1 MSSSIISLRCRC
13 SRPRLTRWMSSFST
27 KQITDQCFDIAV
39 VGGGIVGIAA
49 AREILTRNPQLSC
62 AVIEKEP
69 ELARHQ
75 SGNNSGVIH
84 AGIYYAPGSMRALLC
99 QKGMNLAYEYLDKRK
114 IPYKKVG
121 KLIVATHTDE
131 LPRLATLYDR
141 GLKNN
146 VKDLCIVES
155 RDISDIEPH
164 CVGIRALHSPH
175 TGIVDWGLVTK
186 CFAED
191 FHEIGGTTLLNFEVK
206 TISNGLVS
214 SRNIDI
220 ARYPVTL
227 TSKDDKEVHAGYVL
241 CCAGLF
247 ADRVAVMSGGTREP
261 AILPVRGEF
270 LELVEHKRHLV
281 KGNIYPVP
289 DPKFPF
295 LGVHFTPRMD
305 GRVLLG
311 PNAVLAFKREGYKY
325 SDVSISDCWEYLM
338 YPGFRKLALNNA
350 KFGFQEFSKS
360 VFLSLQLEKL
370 KAFIPEITVHDIK
383 RGPSGVRAQALSPKG
398 DLVEDF
404 VFEGGIEQN
413 SRVLHCRNAPSP
425 AATSSMAIAQVL
437 ADKMF
442 QLIG

>member
-1 MSSSIISLRCRC
+1 MSIRLRYPR
-13 SRPRLTRWMSSFST
+13 RPFNTRWVSPFST
-27 KQITDQCFDIAV
+27 RRTTDRCFDIAV
-39 VGGGIVGIAA
+39 VGGGIVGVAA
-49 AREILTRNPQLSC
+49 AREILSRNSQLSC
-62 AVIEKEP
+62 VVIEKEP
-69 ELARHQ
+69 EVARHQ
-75 SGNNSGVIH
+75 SSNNSGVIH

-99 QKGMNLAYEYLDKRK
+99 QKGMSLAYEYLDKRK

-121 KLIVATHTDE
+121 KLIVATDLEE
-131 LPRLATLYDR
+131 LPRLATLYER

-146 VKDLCIVES
+146 VRDLRIVEA
-155 RDISDIEPH
+155 REISDIEPH

-186 CFAED
+186 CFLED
-191 FHEIGGTTLLNFEVK
+191 FYQMGGTALLNFDVK
-206 TISNGLVS
+206 AISNGADSPQNL
-214 SRNIDI
+214 DK

-247 ADRVAVMSGGTREP
+247 ADRVAEMSGGSRQP

-295 LGVHFTPRMD
+295 LGVHFTPKMD

-311 PNAVLAFKREGYKY
+311 PNAVLAFSREGYKY
-325 SDVSISDCWEYLM
+325 ADISVSDCLEYLM
-338 YPGFRKLALNNA
+338 YPGFRKLALNNV
-350 KFGFQEFSKS
+350 KFGLQEFSKS
-360 VFLSLQLEKL
+360 VIMSLQLKKL
-370 KAFIPEITVHDIK
+370 KKFIPEITVQDLK
-383 RGPSGVRAQALSPKG
+383 RGPSGVRAQALSPQG

-404 VFEGGIEQN
+404 VFEGGKEQN

-437 ADKMF
+437 ADKMY
-442 QLIG
+442 QLI